1 MMPEL
6 SITVQPILD
15 KLLDQFDIKVLYIPD
30 FHVPK
35 TKMKRIFLCTWHGE
49 MEGDVHLGVR
59 VDLTLVLAA
68 ISCCGVQQVQAPCVP
83 RVLQLWI
90 LWFNWKLPNEV
101 SLHSKV
107 TTIGKSLWDSICVSY
122 YFVHS
127 INRWHLLTIP
137 APTLDTVQSFI
148 RVGPHLDTPPL
159 VWAEDLSA
167 WADDHWWPRPL
178 SRLLPHLLS
187 RFLPRPML
195 GILWAVDPAYLDR
208 TMWMISL
215 F

>member
-1 MMPEL
+1 MPEL

-15 KLLDQFDIKVLYIPD
+15 KLLDQFDIKVLYFPD
-30 FHVPK
+30 FHFPK
-35 TKMKRIFLCTWHGE
+35 TKTKHIFLRTWHGE

-59 VDLTLVLAA
+59 VDLTLILAA

-137 APTLDTVQSFI
+137 APTLDTVQS
-148 RVGPHLDTPPL
+148 
-159 VWAEDLSA
+159 
-167 WADDHWWPRPL
+167 
-178 SRLLPHLLS
+178 
-187 RFLPRPML
+187 LPRAL
-195 GILWAVDPAYLDR
+195 LELDLTWTLHLWSELKTSLPELMITGGPAPCPACCPASCPACCPVPCLASSGR
-208 TMWMISL
+208 
-215 F
+215 